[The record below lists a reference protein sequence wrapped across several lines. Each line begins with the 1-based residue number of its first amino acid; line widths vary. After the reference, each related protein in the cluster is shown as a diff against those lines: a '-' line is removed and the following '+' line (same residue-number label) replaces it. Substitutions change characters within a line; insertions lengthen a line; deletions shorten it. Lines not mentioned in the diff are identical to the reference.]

1 MKSHRHID
9 ERSLAFGHAIA
20 TRLVGHPEL
29 IDSARATLHRW
40 MITSSAGTHPAL
52 HEWLAVL
59 DQPLEAVI
67 SLLTRDDEHAV
78 RLRQS
83 NPFTGVLS
91 QAQRTA
97 ILRQFESYDTASA

>member
-9 ERSLAFGHAIA
+9 ERSPAFGRAIA
-20 TRLVGHPEL
+20 IRLIGHPEL

-40 MITSSAGTHPAL
+40 MVTSSISTHPAL
-52 HEWLAVL
+52 HEWLGVL
-59 DQPLEAVI
+59 DRPLEEVV
-67 SLLTRDDEHAV
+67 SLLTRDDEHAA

-91 QAQRTA
+91 
-97 ILRQFESYDTASA
+97 